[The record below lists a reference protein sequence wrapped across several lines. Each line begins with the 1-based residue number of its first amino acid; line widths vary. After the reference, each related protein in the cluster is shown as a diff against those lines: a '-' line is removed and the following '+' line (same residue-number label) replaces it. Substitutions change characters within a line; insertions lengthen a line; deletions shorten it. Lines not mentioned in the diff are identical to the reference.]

1 MLHVITALAL
11 AAGLLTKDSTEL
23 RREDLMTALRSGGY
37 TVILRHA
44 RTDRS
49 FQEQTNIVPKERS
62 AQRNLT
68 DDGFKD
74 AALMGVAFR
83 KHGITFADIIS
94 SPMYRCTE
102 TAELAVGK
110 PTSVTMDLRVFPT
123 TKEQEALVKTPPKPG
138 TNRILVTHHFV
149 IELYVPGIR
158 PGDIGE
164 SEAVVIRHTNDGK
177 VELVGRITLDD
188 WSRLV
193 NPSPATIAKPAPA
206 PLSPDAAA
214 VVHAGGYAA
223 QHNATRNHTDT
234 AAHIPDTHAGHIA
247 REYIAAFNTGSVDKM
262 KAFLEQ
268 WAVPDP
274 ARPTAERVA
283 SYAKLFEQHGPLSV
297 AGIDTSEAT
306 LLTMGMHSKVGHLR
320 LTVKSSDAQPM
331 RFASVTFTMM
341 QPGGHR

>member
-1 MLHVITALAL
+1 MLRTISAFAV
-11 AAGLLTKDSTEL
+11 AAGVLLTDSAEL
-23 RREDLMTALRSGGY
+23 RRDELMSELRKGGY

-49 FQEQTNIVPKERS
+49 FQEQVNPVPKERS

-83 KHGITFADIIS
+83 KHGITFAEIIS

-102 TAELAVGK
+102 TAELAAGK
-110 PTSVTMDLRVFPT
+110 PTSATMDLRVFPAT
-123 TKEQEALVKTPPKPG
+123 PEQAALVKAAPKPG

-149 IELYVPGIR
+149 IETYVPGIR
-158 PGDIGE
+158 PGEIAE
-164 SEAVVIRHTNDGK
+164 SEAVVVRHTSDGRI
-177 VELVGRITLDD
+177 ELVGRITLDD

-193 NPSPATIAKPAPA
+193 NPSPATDATKPAPA
-206 PLSPDAAA
+206 PLSPEAAA
-214 VVHAGGYAA
+214 AVHAGGYAA
-223 QHNATRNHTDT
+223 LHAGAARDST
-234 AAHIPDTHAGHIA
+234 ARIPDTHAGHIA
-247 REYIAAFNTGSVDKM
+247 REYIAAFNTGSVETM

-268 WAVPDP
+268 WATPDP

-283 SYAKLFEQHGPLSV
+283 SYTKLFEQHGPLSV
-297 AGIDTSEAT
+297 ASIDTSEAT
-306 LLTMGMHSKVGHLR
+306 LLTMGMHSKVGHFR